1 MTVCVFICVCVCSSM
16 YRREIETEI
25 FRERGLL
32 QIHALPPMAVVKI
45 KLNKLTIDCG
55 NTHTFRV
62 YSGSHGS
69 HKTAIKVSSA
79 FPRLELLCLK

>member
-1 MTVCVFICVCVCSSM
+1 MCMHTQERDRDRDIQ
-16 YRREIETEI
+16 
-25 FRERGLL
+25 RERGLL

-45 KLNKLTIDCG
+45 KFNKLTIDGG

-69 HKTAIKVSSA
+69 HKTAIKVSRA